1 MPLHGKPIHPSG
13 HLPHQWTP
21 SPCTEKKNI
30 LSPLKRCFLLLFL
43 HYKVN
48 IQNQL
53 IITENYC
60 MMILQSLFH
69 REFPYRSPRAGI
81 TQMPVKVK
89 QLKTDMKSILA
100 PEWLEEVLGNQR
112 TFTRLQKKHFIYCTE
127 TCFPVDVTGLIQGP
141 LGLREDASGLL
152 LRAMKINQ

>member
-1 MPLHGKPIHPSG
+1 MPLPGKPSHPSG

-100 PEWLEEVLGNQR
+100 QKVAQR
-112 TFTRLQKKHFIYCTE
+112 SPGQSENFHQVAEKTFHLLHWDLFSSWRYRFDPRSSRIKGRCQWTF
-127 TCFPVDVTGLIQGP
+127 VQGY
-141 LGLREDASGLL
+141 E
-152 LRAMKINQ
+152 N